1 MAQFNKQ
8 QAAAVNPYLLC
19 SAGAGSGK
27 TTVMVASVAHKLMT
41 DPDKSISTFL
51 IITFTNE
58 AAANMRRKIRD
69 KFAEDREKGLEYAKR
84 GLADL
89 ENASIS
95 TIHAFC
101 KGLISSYFYAVEG
114 MSPKFEIIEEARL
127 EQIFREAYEEALDSI
142 FAEDSTFPSE
152 ERELVREVMDS
163 FTQAELVT
171 MCRALYKSLMGIPD
185 PFEHLDGYIDSITL
199 PGEENPWVQ
208 EIMFAVDM
216 DLQGLEDFIRQE
228 EDMLCDITP
237 QKCADAAQADRDA
250 VYALLDRL
258 AEGMTAEE
266 MIDALHAAN
275 EGMPTVRGK
284 IEDEAKEWNEEFK
297 ALRNTVKGSKG
308 VLMTSAKRLENLVKA
323 GQLADNERI
332 QRTLRG
338 ISVILRT
345 AAANFRRMKL
355 DMQGIDY
362 SDMEQMAYELIKRED
377 IRRAVREDITDI
389 YVDECQD
396 VSAIQYAII
405 DALSGGEGRTVCRV
419 GDIKQSIYGF
429 RSAAPDL
436 MERDIQSYSDD
447 EDAQRRKIFFSENYR
462 SCEQVIACVNEVFDT
477 SMDRRISEID
487 YTPEDHLHANVSGE
501 FGPVRVELI
510 TREEGYDVLESQCE
524 AAGRIIRELVE
535 QGRRYGDIVILVRNA
550 RSDAEM
556 MVEYF
561 RRQHIPVLYD
571 GAANF
576 YGLTEISSFLSL
588 LTVIDNDHTDTEII
602 GALKNVPFSFTD
614 EELGMIR
621 QAKQDRSWYYEA
633 FRFCCDRGE
642 TPLDLKCSAARDR
655 IMRWRESARTMKI
668 SDFIWTLMRESGI
681 YAVRGA
687 YPDGK
692 LRQRNL
698 DSFYGRA
705 VSMEDRGIIRLS
717 DFLGEIDKMR
727 SSPTGDT
734 GDTPAALGDED
745 NFVRLMTMH
754 KSKGLEFPVVIL
766 MNLQRDMRKKPSKS
780 KMRINVGTT
789 EGTNR
794 PLGVYVPLISR
805 KRHIRRDTFGKEAFA
820 VREIRTAIAED
831 TRLLYVA
838 MTRAQE
844 NLILM
849 GSVKES
855 DFPRWNEE
863 NKLSRIW
870 KTHSMLDLVMPAV
883 LKSVALPD
891 TGCTASG
898 GDWQLTLD
906 APRKIESDE
915 HPTPV
920 SVLDMYINAA
930 ISRKSEMPS
939 VMWEGGE
946 TDRSPLKTSVTS
958 LLRDMERSLPEEE
971 ETVEIKRRSEVQGF
985 LLSEVPSRPAFMEEE
1000 KASAADR
1007 GSVTHRFLRLIDL
1020 SRFRWGKGYRRAVED
1035 ELQRMR
1041 ERGILTEAEAKVI
1054 SVKDVTAFLESELG
1068 QKVISADVLHREWP
1082 FTMQMEHSPTM
1093 VQGIIDAA
1101 FMEDGEWVIIDYKTD
1116 HDTREEVFVP
1126 RHERQMNW
1134 YRAAVERL
1142 TGVPVREMW
1151 LYALRA
1157 GRAYRVDRTQI

>member
-8 QAAAVNPYLLC
+8 QAAAVNASNPYLLC

-58 AAANMRRKIRD
+58 AAANMRRTIRD

-171 MCRALYKSLMGIPD
+171 MCRALYKSLMGISD

-284 IEDEAKEWNEEFK
+284 IDDEAKEWNEEFK

-535 QGRRYGDIVILVRNA
+535 KGRRYGDIVILVRNA

-687 YPDGK
+687 
-692 LRQRNL
+692 
-698 DSFYGRA
+698 
-705 VSMEDRGIIRLS
+705 
-717 DFLGEIDKMR
+717 
-727 SSPTGDT
+727 
-734 GDTPAALGDED
+734 
-745 NFVRLMTMH
+745 
-754 KSKGLEFPVVIL
+754 
-766 MNLQRDMRKKPSKS
+766 
-780 KMRINVGTT
+780 
-789 EGTNR
+789 
-794 PLGVYVPLISR
+794 
-805 KRHIRRDTFGKEAFA
+805 
-820 VREIRTAIAED
+820 
-831 TRLLYVA
+831 
-838 MTRAQE
+838 
-844 NLILM
+844 
-849 GSVKES
+849 
-855 DFPRWNEE
+855 
-863 NKLSRIW
+863 
-870 KTHSMLDLVMPAV
+870 
-883 LKSVALPD
+883 
-891 TGCTASG
+891 
-898 GDWQLTLD
+898 
-906 APRKIESDE
+906 
-915 HPTPV
+915 
-920 SVLDMYINAA
+920 
-930 ISRKSEMPS
+930 
-939 VMWEGGE
+939 
-946 TDRSPLKTSVTS
+946 
-958 LLRDMERSLPEEE
+958 
-971 ETVEIKRRSEVQGF
+971 
-985 LLSEVPSRPAFMEEE
+985 
-1000 KASAADR
+1000 
-1007 GSVTHRFLRLIDL
+1007 
-1020 SRFRWGKGYRRAVED
+1020 
-1035 ELQRMR
+1035 
-1041 ERGILTEAEAKVI
+1041 
-1054 SVKDVTAFLESELG
+1054 
-1068 QKVISADVLHREWP
+1068 
-1082 FTMQMEHSPTM
+1082 
-1093 VQGIIDAA
+1093 
-1101 FMEDGEWVIIDYKTD
+1101 
-1116 HDTREEVFVP
+1116 
-1126 RHERQMNW
+1126 
-1134 YRAAVERL
+1134 
-1142 TGVPVREMW
+1142 
-1151 LYALRA
+1151 
-1157 GRAYRVDRTQI
+1157 